1 MAWTKNTHS
10 VRNDTKPFPFY
21 SFKRVQ
27 CTSVKYEH
35 WRFFSWKGEKTF
47 ILAARL
53 QFQEVVLIPQD
64 AGIETITNLE
74 GVCLQGRDDLVGKD
88 PPLCLANCPS
98 VSLPNWAF
106 PGVERENGISCIDE
120 ENSDRAVCFLY
131 LQPSPLPRSKFSSFS
146 GAAFG
151 HMTLYQDNFFLLKY
165 MWYQDFFL
173 YCFSKVQ
180 MTA

>member
-1 MAWTKNTHS
+1 MHKLWHEKRTHTPS
-10 VRNDTKPFPFY
+10 EMTPDPFHFIH
-21 SFKRVQ
+21 SKRVQ

-74 GVCLQGRDDLVGKD
+74 GVCLQGRDDLVGKH

-120 ENSDRAVCFLY
+120 ENSYRAVFSVSPTFPPPPKQVLKLFWSCFW
-131 LQPSPLPRSKFSSFS
+131 SHDPLS
-146 GAAFG
+146 G
-151 HMTLYQDNFFLLKY
+151 
-165 MWYQDFFL
+165 
-173 YCFSKVQ
+173 
-180 MTA
+180 

>member
-1 MAWTKNTHS
+1 MHKLWHEKRTHAPS
-10 VRNDTKPFPFY
+10 EMTPNPFHFIH
-21 SFKRVQ
+21 SKRVQ

-120 ENSDRAVCFLY
+120 ENSYRAVCFLY
-131 LQPSPLPRSKFSSFS
+131 FQPSPLPRSKFSSFS

-151 HMTLYQDNFFLLKY
+151 HMTLYQDNFF
-165 MWYQDFFL
+165 FF
-173 YCFSKVQ
+173 C
-180 MTA
+180 

>member
-1 MAWTKNTHS
+1 MAWKKNTHS
-10 VRNDTKPFPFY
+10 IRNDTKPFPFY
-21 SFKRVQ
+21 SFKKGPVHKCQ
-27 CTSVKYEH
+27 IWALAV
-35 WRFFSWKGEKTF
+35 FFLEGGKTF

-88 PPLCLANCPS
+88 PPLCLVNRPS
-98 VSLPNWAF
+98 ASLPSWVF

-120 ENSDRAVCFLY
+120 ENSYRAVCFLY
-131 LQPSPLPRSKFSSFS
+131 LQSSPLPQREFSSFS

-151 HMTLYQDNFFLLKY
+151 HMTLYQG
-165 MWYQDFFL
+165 DFFG
-173 YCFSKVQ
+173 
-180 MTA
+180 